1 MATSN
6 ACWGIEVGAG
16 GIKAVKLVLDGE
28 GVRVADFAVM
38 PHKRVLSTPELNQDD
53 AVRLALG
60 AFVNQYD
67 LGKARVAVSVPGHAA
82 FARFAKL
89 PPVEP
94 KQIPKIVRF
103 EAEQQIPFS
112 LDDVEWDFQTFRSP
126 DSPDVEVGIF
136 AATKERIRQQLQLYD
151 DFGIVPDIVTLSP
164 IAVYNALAF
173 DLVFDERTPGTVIVD
188 VGTTSTDLIIAEAGR
203 VWVRTFP
210 IGGHNFTQEI
220 ADKFSVSYAKAE
232 KIKREV
238 HQSKAARQVLQALRP
253 VFGDLGQEIQ
263 RSIGYYQ
270 SLHSDSDLQRV
281 IGVGATFELQG
292 IRKALQQQVQL
303 TVYAVEE
310 FKRATFDGADV
321 GRLGESA
328 GQLMTAYGLA
338 LQGLEFATLEANLMP
353 SAVVREAVWRRKTPW
368 FFAAAGLGLVASG
381 AMFIRPFMDQAA
393 VDAYPKPAIIQQV
406 LSKGE
411 ALKSE
416 ASDVTGTQSVDRT
429 LANLVKL
436 ADQRDVYAHIIN
448 DASSILERAGELA
461 AADATLETKGPVMGL
476 VSLTT
481 DFVAP
486 LDPNAEVTGMGGQS
500 GEAPPEK
507 PQIRISIRG
516 WTDHPRASE
525 FIVGVVDNWLRS
537 NITRAGVPYRLVLPP
552 DGRSPWRITEQRT
565 ASGAGEES
573 EGGVVVMQGPPQ
585 PTGRPTRGGPGRGT
599 PADPRG
605 GRPTSAPGGGGMVMG
620 DTTPASPTDSPLGGG
635 LGMPAAGLMDLVNRY
650 PIPRPASD
658 IPEGVERSF
667 FEVNWIVELVL
678 GSDREGGAQ

>member
-28 GVRVADFAVM
+28 GVQVAEFVNM

-53 AVRLALG
+53 ATRLALG

-67 LGKARVAVSVPGHAA
+67 LSKARIAVSVPGHAA

-112 LDDVEWDFQTFRSP
+112 LDEVEWDFQTFRSP

-136 AATKERIRQQLQLYD
+136 ASTKERIRQQLQLYD

-164 IAVYNALAF
+164 IAAYNALAY

-210 IGGHNFTQEI
+210 LGGNNFTQEI
-220 ADKFSVSYAKAE
+220 VDKFSVSYPKAE

-238 HQSKAARQVLQALRP
+238 HKSKSARHVLQALRP
-253 VFGDLGQEIQ
+253 IFSDLGQEIQ

-303 TVYAVEE
+303 TVYTVEE
-310 FKRATFDGADV
+310 FKRAKFDGVDEAT
-321 GRLGESA
+321 LGENA

-338 LQGLEFATLEANLMP
+338 LQGLEFTTLEANLMP
-353 SAVVREAVWRRKTPW
+353 AAVVREAVWRRKTPW
-368 FFAAAGLGLVASG
+368 FAAAAALGLVAGG
-381 AMFIRPFMDQAA
+381 AMFIRPFLDQAA
-393 VDAYPKPAIIQQV
+393 VDAETQPPIIQQV
-406 LSKGE
+406 LTSGE
-411 ALKSE
+411 ALKND
-416 ASDVTGTQSVDRT
+416 ASDVTGSQLVDRT
-429 LANLVKL
+429 LSNLVEL
-436 ADQRDVYAHIIN
+436 AENRDVYANIVN
-448 DASSILERAGELA
+448 DLGLMLERADMVAGG
-461 AADATLETKGPVMGL
+461 DASATGDSPAVHVQTFTTEYAGP
-476 VSLTT
+476 
-481 DFVAP
+481 A
-486 LDPNAEVTGMGGQS
+486 DPNVDPYAEGRSS
-500 GEAPPEK
+500 GNEDRPKK
-507 PQIRISIRG
+507 PQITIKLVG
-516 WTDHPRASE
+516 WTDQPNANE
-525 FIVGVVDNWLRS
+525 FIVNSLDKWLRS
-537 NITRAGVPYRLVLPP
+537 NQERSGVPYKLLP
-552 DGRSPWRITEQRT
+552 DTVDWGVTQQFGSTVD
-565 ASGAGEES
+565 AGGEP
-573 EGGVVVMQGPPQ
+573 EGGAVAPPSVRGAERPDRGGNPRGPSRTRSRPGAAQ
-585 PTGRPTRGGPGRGT
+585 PGVTTTGESPDDAPLPTGM
-599 PADPRG
+599 PRDTG
-605 GRPTSAPGGGGMVMG
+605 MRTLPGGL
-620 DTTPASPTDSPLGGG
+620 S
-635 LGMPAAGLMDLVNRY
+635 DLINTY
-650 PIPRPASD
+650 PIPRPD
-658 IPEGVERSF
+658 RNIPAGQTRSF
-667 FEVNWIVELVL
+667 FQMTWVVELV
-678 GSDREGGAQ
+678 DEQEGGNQ

>member
-28 GVRVADFAVM
+28 GVRVAEFVNM

-53 AVRLALG
+53 ATRLALG

-67 LGKARVAVSVPGHAA
+67 LSKARIAVSVPGHAA

-112 LDDVEWDFQTFRSP
+112 LEEVEWDFQTFRSP

-164 IAVYNALAF
+164 IAAYNAMAY

-210 IGGHNFTQEI
+210 LGGHNFTQEI
-220 ADKFSVSYAKAE
+220 VDKFSVSYPKAE

-238 HQSKAARQVLQALRP
+238 HKSKSARHVLQALRP
-253 VFGDLGQEIQ
+253 IFSDLGQEIQ

-281 IGVGATFELQG
+281 IGLGSTFELQG

-303 TVYAVEE
+303 TVYTVEE
-310 FKRATFDGADV
+310 FKLAKLEGVDEAS
-321 GRLGESA
+321 LGQNA

-353 SAVVREAVWRRKTPW
+353 AAVVREAVWRRKTPW
-368 FFAAAGLGLVASG
+368 FAAAAALGLVAGG

-393 VDAYPKPAIIQQV
+393 VDAYPPPAVIQEV
-406 LSKGE
+406 LSRGQT
-411 ALKSE
+411 LKRD
-416 ASDVTGTQSVDRT
+416 ASDVVGTQAIDRT
-429 LANLVKL
+429 LTNLVML
-436 ADQRDVYAHIIN
+436 ADNRDIYPNIVNDLGLMLENAQTVASQDPTVSIESPAIHVQTFTTEYA
-448 DASSILERAGELA
+448 
-461 AADATLETKGPVMGL
+461 GP
-476 VSLTT
+476 
-481 DFVAP
+481 A
-486 LDPNAEVTGMGGQS
+486 DPNADPYES
-500 GEAPPEK
+500 GTSSGSEQKPEK
-507 PQIRISIRG
+507 PQITIKLEG
-516 WTDHPRASE
+516 YTDHPNASN
-525 FIVGVVDNWLRS
+525 FIVNSLDKWLRS
-537 NITRAGVPYRLVLPP
+537 NQNRSGVPYTIVP
-552 DGRSPWRITEQRT
+552 GSASWRISDQFEGT
-565 ASGAGEES
+565 ASAEQETGGATPPPGERRDD
-573 EGGVVVMQGPPQ
+573 P
-585 PTGRPTRGGPGRGT
+585 RRARGPGRTAPG
-599 PADPRG
+599 RG
-605 GRPTSAPGGGGMVMG
+605 AAGPTITGSGDTGAAPMPVGRGPGAGMDMAPGGLS
-620 DTTPASPTDSPLGGG
+620 TLTAT
-635 LGMPAAGLMDLVNRY
+635 Y
-650 PIPRPASD
+650 PIPRPDMSLAQ
-658 IPEGVERSF
+658 GVKRSF
-667 FEVNWIVELVL
+667 FEMTWVLELA
-678 GSDREGGAQ
+678 DEQEGGNQ

>member
-28 GVRVADFAVM
+28 GVQVAEFVNM

-53 AVRLALG
+53 ATRLALG

-67 LGKARVAVSVPGHAA
+67 LSKARIAVSVPGHAA

-112 LDDVEWDFQTFRSP
+112 LEEVEWDFQTFRSP

-164 IAVYNALAF
+164 IAAYNAMAY

-210 IGGHNFTQEI
+210 LGGNNFTQEI
-220 ADKFSVSYAKAE
+220 VDKFSVSYPKAE

-238 HQSKAARQVLQALRP
+238 HKSKSARHVLQALRP
-253 VFGDLGQEIQ
+253 IFSDLGQEIQ

-281 IGVGATFELQG
+281 IGIGSTFELQG

-303 TVYAVEE
+303 TVYTVEE
-310 FKRATFDGADV
+310 FKRAKPEGIDEAS
-321 GRLGESA
+321 LGQNA

-338 LQGLEFATLEANLMP
+338 LQGLEYATLEANLMP
-353 SAVVREAVWRRKTPW
+353 AAVVREAVWRRKTPW
-368 FFAAAGLGLVASG
+368 FAAAAALGLVAGG

-393 VDAYPKPAIIQQV
+393 VDAETQPPIIQQV
-406 LSKGE
+406 LTLGQS
-411 ALKSE
+411 LKSD
-416 ASDVTGTQSVDRT
+416 ASDVTGSQAMDRT
-429 LANLVKL
+429 LTNLVEL
-436 ADQRDVYAHIIN
+436 ADGRDVYPHLVN
-448 DASSILERAGELA
+448 DLGLMLERAQTVA
-461 AADATLETKGPVMGL
+461 AGDASLDLESPPIRIQT
-476 VSLTT
+476 LTT
-481 DFVAP
+481 DYAAP
-486 LDPNAEVTGMGGQS
+486 ADPNIDPYSGGGSTG
-500 GEAPPEK
+500 GETRPEK
-507 PQIRISIRG
+507 PQITVKIEG
-516 WTDHPRASE
+516 WTDHPRAGD
-525 FIVGVVDNWLRS
+525 FIVNSLDRWLRS
-537 NITRAGVPYRLVLPP
+537 NAERDGVPYKLVP
-552 DGRSPWRITEQRT
+552 GSASWKITDQFVGT
-565 ASGAGEES
+565 ASGEEES
-573 EGGVVVMQGPPQ
+573 GGVVTPPGERGVEQ
-585 PTGRPTRGGPGRGT
+585 RRPGRAERGRPGRTPGRPGQAEPMITGGGESGEAPMPMDRRPGLGT
-599 PADPRG
+599 GMP
-605 GRPTSAPGGGGMVMG
+605 PGGL
-620 DTTPASPTDSPLGGG
+620 S
-635 LGMPAAGLMDLVNRY
+635 DLTNSY
-650 PIPRPASD
+650 PIPRPDMSV
-658 IPEGVERSF
+658 PEGKKRAF
-667 FEVNWIVELVL
+667 FEMTWIIELV
-678 GSDREGGAQ
+678 DEEEGGN

>member
-28 GVRVADFAVM
+28 GVRVAEFANV

-53 AVRLALG
+53 AIRLAMG
-60 AFVNQYD
+60 AFVNQFD
-67 LGKARVAVSVPGHAA
+67 LSKARVAVSVPGHAA

-112 LDDVEWDFQTFRSP
+112 LDEVEWDYQTFRSP

-164 IAVYNALAF
+164 IAAYNALAY
-173 DLVFDERTPGTVIVD
+173 DLVFDERTPGTVMVD

-210 IGGHNFTQEI
+210 FGGHNFTQEI
-220 ADKFSVSYAKAE
+220 VDKFSVSYAKAE

-238 HQSKAARQVLQALRP
+238 HKSKSARHVLQALRP
-253 VFGDLGQEIQ
+253 IFSDLGQEIQ

-281 IGVGATFELQG
+281 IGLGSTFELQG

-303 TVYAVEE
+303 TVYTVEE
-310 FKRATFDGADV
+310 FKRAKLDGVDEAS
-321 GRLGESA
+321 LGENA

-353 SAVVREAVWRRKTPW
+353 AAVVREAVWRRKTPW
-368 FFAAAGLGLVASG
+368 FAAAAVLGLIAGG

-393 VDAYPKPAIIQQV
+393 VDAYQQPPIIQQV
-406 LSKGE
+406 LSRGE
-411 ALKSE
+411 SLKSE
-416 ASDVTGTQSVDRT
+416 ASDVTGSQAVDRT
-429 LANLVKL
+429 LSN
-436 ADQRDVYAHIIN
+436 
-448 DASSILERAGELA
+448 
-461 AADATLETKGPVMGL
+461 L
-476 VSLTT
+476 VSLADGREVYASLVNDLGLMIERANTVAAGDASVELEGPAVHVQSLTT
-481 DFVAP
+481 NYVGPA
-486 LDPNAEVTGMGGQS
+486 DPGEIDPYAGGSQDQ
-500 GEAPPEK
+500 GPEN
-507 PQIRISIRG
+507 PQISVTLVG
-516 WTDHPRASE
+516 WTDHPRAGD
-525 FIVGVVDNWLRS
+525 FIVDSIDRWLRT
-537 NITRAGVPYRLVLPP
+537 NRERGDVPYKLVLP
-552 DGRSPWRITEQRT
+552 STTWRITQQFDST
-565 ASGAGEES
+565 AQAGETEAEGTPPGREAAQRSRASRPGQGRSSRGRPGEDSGVTLTGSES
-573 EGGVVVMQGPPQ
+573 GPPI
-585 PTGRPTRGGPGRGT
+585 PTGMQTGT
-599 PADPRG
+599 GSGQSPA
-605 GRPTSAPGGGGMVMG
+605 
-620 DTTPASPTDSPLGGG
+620 G
-635 LGMPAAGLMDLVNRY
+635 LGDLTNTY
-650 PIPRPASD
+650 PIPRPDQS
-658 IPEGVERSF
+658 IPAGKTRSF
-667 FEVNWIVELVL
+667 FEVNWVIELV
-678 GSDREGGAQ
+678 DEQEGAGR

>member
-28 GVRVADFAVM
+28 NVRVAEFANM

-53 AVRLALG
+53 AIRLALG

-67 LGKARVAVSVPGHAA
+67 LSKARVAVSVPGHAA

-112 LDDVEWDFQTFRSP
+112 LEEVEWDFQTFRSP

-164 IAVYNALAF
+164 IAAYNAMAY

-210 IGGHNFTQEI
+210 LGGHNFTQEI
-220 ADKFSVSYAKAE
+220 VDKFSVSYPKAE

-238 HQSKAARQVLQALRP
+238 HKSKSARHVLQALRP
-253 VFGDLGQEIQ
+253 IFSDLGQEIQ

-281 IGVGATFELQG
+281 IGLGSTFELQG

-303 TVYAVEE
+303 TVYTVEE
-310 FKRATFDGADV
+310 FKRAKFDGADEAT
-321 GRLGESA
+321 LGENA

-353 SAVVREAVWRRKTPW
+353 AAVVREAVWRRKTPW
-368 FFAAAGLGLVASG
+368 FAAAAGLGLVAG
-381 AMFIRPFMDQAA
+381 AAMFIRPFMDQAA
-393 VDAYPKPAIIQQV
+393 VDAYPQPPVIQQV
-406 LSKGE
+406 LSRGE
-411 ALKSE
+411 SLKSD
-416 ASDVTGTQSVDRT
+416 ASGVVGSQVVDRT
-429 LANLVKL
+429 LSNLVAL
-436 ADQRDVYAHIIN
+436 ADGREIYPSLVNDISLMMERANTVAQG
-448 DASSILERAGELA
+448 DASLSLDMPAVHIQSV
-461 AADATLETKGPVMGL
+461 ETE
-476 VSLTT
+476 
-481 DFVAP
+481 FVGTASP
-486 LDPNAEVTGMGGQS
+486 NLDPYAGDS
-500 GEAPPEK
+500 SDDDSPEN
-507 PQIRISIRG
+507 PQISVKLVG
-516 WTDHPRASE
+516 WTDHPRAGD
-525 FIVGVVDNWLRS
+525 FIVDSLDRWLRS
-537 NITRAGVPYRLVLPP
+537 NQERDGVPYKLVLP
-552 DGRSPWRITEQRT
+552 GTTWRITQQFGSTQGAEEQQ
-565 ASGAGEES
+565 
-573 EGGVVVMQGPPQ
+573 GGVLTPPGERERE
-585 PTGRPTRGGPGRGT
+585 TRRPTRGGRSGQARPDRG
-599 PADPRG
+599 
-605 GRPTSAPGGGGMVMG
+605 SPGGGTTITGSSDSGPPIPTGQDQDMGMGPV
-620 DTTPASPTDSPLGGG
+620 G
-635 LGMPAAGLMDLVNRY
+635 LSDLNSMY
-650 PIPRPASD
+650 PIPRPDLSV
-658 IPEGVERSF
+658 PEGKTRSF
-667 FEVNWIVELVL
+667 FEVSWVIELV
-678 GSDREGGAQ
+678 DEQEGDLQ

>member
-16 GIKAVKLVLDGE
+16 GIKGVKLVLDGE
-28 GVRVADFAVM
+28 NVRVADFAVM

-53 AVRLALG
+53 AIRLALG

-67 LGKARVAVSVPGHAA
+67 LSKARVAVSVPGHAA

-112 LDDVEWDFQTFRSP
+112 LEEVEWDFQTFRSP

-164 IAVYNALAF
+164 IAAYNALAY

-210 IGGHNFTQEI
+210 LGGHNFTQEI
-220 ADKFSVSYAKAE
+220 VDKFSVSYAKAE

-238 HQSKAARQVLQALRP
+238 QSSKSARHVLQALRP
-253 VFGDLGQEIQ
+253 IFSDLGQEIQ

-281 IGVGATFELQG
+281 IGVGATFELPG

-303 TVYAVEE
+303 TVYTVEE
-310 FKRATFDGADV
+310 FKRAKHDGPSEAT
-321 GRLGESA
+321 LGQNA

-353 SAVVREAVWRRKTPW
+353 AAVVREAVWRRKTPW
-368 FFAAAGLGLVASG
+368 FAAAAGLGLVAGG
-381 AMFIRPFMDQAA
+381 AMFLRPFIDQAA
-393 VDAYPKPAIIQQV
+393 VDAEPQPAVIQQV
-406 LSKGE
+406 LTKGE
-411 ALKSE
+411 GLKRE
-416 ASDVTGTQSVDRT
+416 ASGVTGTQPIDRT
-429 LANLVKL
+429 LTNLVAL
-436 ADQRDVYAHIIN
+436 ADGRDVYTHLLN
-448 DASSILERAGELA
+448 DVGQMLERARTVASG
-461 AADATLETKGPVMGL
+461 DASLDLGDTPITIRTLNTEYAGPASPDVDPYEAQPDQ
-476 VSLTT
+476 S
-481 DFVAP
+481 AP
-486 LDPNAEVTGMGGQS
+486 EN
-500 GEAPPEK
+500 
-507 PQIRISIRG
+507 PQITVQLTG
-516 WTDHPRASE
+516 WTEHPRAQD
-525 FIVGVVDNWLRS
+525 FIVNAIDRWLRS
-537 NITRAGVPYRLVLPP
+537 NSDRDDVPYRILQEAPNGP
-552 DGRSPWRITEQRT
+552 SWRITRQDDPMRT
-565 ASGAGEES
+565 AQGQPGGEQVAAAERGAGA
-573 EGGVVVMQGPPQ
+573 
-585 PTGRPTRGGPGRGT
+585 RG
-599 PADPRG
+599 ADPRG
-605 GRPTSAPGGGGMVMG
+605 ARPRPGARGAERGGSPQMIITGG
-620 DTTPASPTDSPLGGG
+620 SEPTPPPDAQGPGARDADLPSGVSN
-635 LGMPAAGLMDLVNRY
+635 LMNLY
-650 PIPRPASD
+650 PIPRPD
-658 IPEGVERSF
+658 QGVPEGKTRSY
-667 FEVNWIVELVL
+667 FEVRWVIEFV
-678 GSDREGGAQ
+678 DPQEGGF

>member
-28 GVRVADFAVM
+28 GVRVAEFANV

-53 AVRLALG
+53 AIRLAMG
-60 AFVNQYD
+60 AFVNQFD
-67 LGKARVAVSVPGHAA
+67 LSKARVAVSVPGHAA

-112 LDDVEWDFQTFRSP
+112 LEEVEWDFQTFRSP

-164 IAVYNALAF
+164 IAAYNALAY
-173 DLVFDERTPGTVIVD
+173 DLVFDERTPGTVMVD

-210 IGGHNFTQEI
+210 FGGHNFTQEI
-220 ADKFSVSYAKAE
+220 VDKFSVSYPKAE

-238 HQSKAARQVLQALRP
+238 HKSKSARHVLQALRP
-253 VFGDLGQEIQ
+253 IFSDLGQEIQ

-281 IGVGATFELQG
+281 IGLGSTFELQG

-303 TVYAVEE
+303 TVYTVEE
-310 FKRATFDGADV
+310 FKRAKLDGIDEAS
-321 GRLGESA
+321 LGQNA

-353 SAVVREAVWRRKTPW
+353 AAVVREAVWRRKTPW
-368 FFAAAGLGLVASG
+368 FAAAAGLGLIAGG

-393 VDAYPKPAIIQQV
+393 VDAYQQPPIIQQV
-406 LSKGE
+406 LSRGE
-411 ALKSE
+411 SLKRE
-416 ASDVTGTQSVDRT
+416 ASDVTGSQAVDRT
-429 LANLVKL
+429 LSNLVAL
-436 ADQRDVYAHIIN
+436 ADGREVYASLVN
-448 DASSILERAGELA
+448 DLGLMLERANTVAAGDASVEL
-461 AADATLETKGPVMGL
+461 DGPAVH
-476 VSLTT
+476 VQSLAT
-481 DFVAP
+481 DFAGP
-486 LDPNAEVTGMGGQS
+486 ADPADIDPYGGGSQDD
-500 GEAPPEK
+500 GPEN
-507 PQIRISIRG
+507 PQISVTLVG
-516 WTDHPRASE
+516 WTDHPRAGD
-525 FIVGVVDNWLRS
+525 FIVDSIDRWLRT
-537 NITRAGVPYRLVLPP
+537 NREREGVPYRLVLP
-552 DGRSPWRITEQRT
+552 STTWRITQQFEGTAQAEQPEAAAAPPGRE
-565 ASGAGEES
+565 AAQRSRAARPGQGRAPRGRPGEATGVTMTGSES
-573 EGGVVVMQGPPQ
+573 GPPI
-585 PTGRPTRGGPGRGT
+585 
-599 PADPRG
+599 
-605 GRPTSAPGGGGMVMG
+605 
-620 DTTPASPTDSPLGGG
+620 PTDMQTGTGSGQSP
-635 LGMPAAGLMDLVNRY
+635 AGLSDLTNTY
-650 PIPRPASD
+650 PIPRPD
-658 IPEGVERSF
+658 QNIPAGKTRSY
-667 FEVNWIVELVL
+667 FEVNWVIELV
-678 GSDREGGAQ
+678 DEQEGAGQ

>member
-16 GIKAVKLVLDGE
+16 GIKGVKLVLDGE
-28 GVRVADFAVM
+28 NVRVADFAVV
-38 PHKRVLSTPELNQDD
+38 PHKRVLSTPDLNQDD

-60 AFVNQYD
+60 AFANQYD
-67 LGKARVAVSVPGHAA
+67 LSKARIAVSVPGHAA

-112 LDDVEWDFQTFRSP
+112 LEEVEWDFQTFRSP

-164 IAVYNALAF
+164 IAAYNALAY
-173 DLVFDERTPGTVIVD
+173 DLVFDEQTPGTVIVD

-210 IGGHNFTQEI
+210 LGGHNFTQEI
-220 ADKFSVSYAKAE
+220 VDKFSVSYPKAE

-238 HQSKAARQVLQALRP
+238 HKSKSARHVLQALRP
-253 VFGDLGQEIQ
+253 IFGDLGQEIQ

-303 TVYAVEE
+303 TVYTVEE
-310 FKRATFDGADV
+310 FKRATLDGPDEST
-321 GRLGESA
+321 LNQSA

-368 FFAAAGLGLVASG
+368 FAAAAGLGIVAGG

-393 VDAYPKPAIIQQV
+393 VDAFAPDPIIQQV
-406 LSKGE
+406 LTQGE
-411 ALKSE
+411 GLRRE
-416 ASDVTGTQSVDRT
+416 AREVTGAQQIDRT
-429 LANLVKL
+429 LSNLVAL
-436 ADQRDVYAHIIN
+436 ADGREVYARIVDDVSLMMERAETVAAG
-448 DASSILERAGELA
+448 DASLDIESPII
-461 AADATLETKGPVMGL
+461 TLRT
-476 VSLTT
+476 LTT
-481 DFVAP
+481 EFTGPDDPESADFAQRGR
-486 LDPNAEVTGMGGQS
+486 NE
-500 GEAPPEK
+500 E
-507 PQIRISIRG
+507 PQEFAQIAIRMTG
-516 WTDHPRASE
+516 WTEHPRASD
-525 FIVGVVDNWLRS
+525 FIVDSIDRWLRS
-537 NITRAGVPYRLVLPP
+537 NQVREGLPYEIV
-552 DGRSPWRITEQRT
+552 DGSPRWRITRQDDPIGTVGEQ
-565 ASGAGEES
+565 A
-573 EGGVVVMQGPPQ
+573 PPQ
-585 PTGRPTRGGPGRGT
+585 AEREPPPAGRQARDPRAIRRGT
-599 PADPRG
+599 PAG
-605 GRPTSAPGGGGMVMG
+605 GVRPTPAREIETGATQASLPPDVQPGRTSG
-620 DTTPASPTDSPLGGG
+620 ASQMPG
-635 LGMPAAGLMDLVNRY
+635 LSSLNASY
-650 PIPRPASD
+650 PVPRPD
-658 IPEGVERSF
+658 EGVPEGRVRTY
-667 FEVNWIVELVL
+667 FEVNWVIQFV
-678 GSDREGGAQ
+678 DAREDGLR

>member
-28 GVRVADFAVM
+28 NVRVADFAVM
-38 PHKRVLSTPELNQDD
+38 PHKRVLSTPDINQDD
-53 AVRLALG
+53 AIRLALG

-67 LGKARVAVSVPGHAA
+67 LSKARVAVSVPGHAA

-112 LDDVEWDFQTFRSP
+112 LDEVEWDFQTFRSP

-164 IAVYNALAF
+164 IAVYNAMAY

-210 IGGHNFTQEI
+210 FGGHNFTQEI
-220 ADKFSVSYAKAE
+220 VEKFSVSYAKAE

-238 HQSKAARQVLQALRP
+238 QQSKAARHVLQAMRP
-253 VFGDLGQEIQ
+253 VFSDLGQEIQ

-281 IGVGATFELQG
+281 IGVGSTFELQG

-303 TVYAVEE
+303 TVYTVEE
-310 FKRATFDGADV
+310 FKRAVTDGPEVAT
-321 GRLGESA
+321 LSQNA

-353 SAVVREAVWRRKTPW
+353 AAVVREAVWRRKTPW
-368 FFAAAGLGLVASG
+368 FAAAAALGLVAGG

-393 VDAYPKPAIIQQV
+393 VDAYPQPAVIQQV
-406 LSKGE
+406 ISRGE
-411 ALKSE
+411 SLKSE
-416 ASDVTGTQSVDRT
+416 AAGVTGAQAIDRT
-429 LANLVKL
+429 LTNLVAL
-436 ADQRDVYAHIIN
+436 ADGRETYAYLLEDIN
-448 DASSILERAGELA
+448 QMIERANTVASGDASLKLESPTIAIETLKTEYHGTANPDAEDSYGSSSDSEA
-461 AADATLETKGPVMGL
+461 A
-476 VSLTT
+476 
-481 DFVAP
+481 
-486 LDPNAEVTGMGGQS
+486 
-500 GEAPPEK
+500 PEN
-507 PQIRISIRG
+507 PQITVTMTA
-516 WTDHPRASE
+516 WTDHPRASD
-525 FIVGVVDNWLRS
+525 FVVNSVDRWLRS
-537 NITRAGVPYRLVLPP
+537 NGERAGMPYKIVS
-552 DGRSPWRITEQRT
+552 GSPRWRITRQD
-565 ASGAGEES
+565 GAVAADAAP
-573 EGGVVVMQGPPQ
+573 EGGVVVTQS
-585 PTGRPTRGGPGRGT
+585 PTDTNPRTRGRGRPGE
-599 PADPRG
+599 PAQTG
-605 GRPTSAPGGGGMVMG
+605 GRPGGPIISGERETGSGGSGRSPSGVSSPSGLTPGGL
-620 DTTPASPTDSPLGGG
+620 S
-635 LGMPAAGLMDLVNRY
+635 DLAVRF
-650 PIPRPASD
+650 PIPRPDQS
-658 IPEGVERSF
+658 IPEGVTRSF
-667 FEVNWIVELVL
+667 FEVSWVIEFVDEQ
-678 GSDREGGAQ
+678 EGGAQ

>member
-28 GVRVADFAVM
+28 NVRVADFAVM
-38 PHKRVLSTPELNQDD
+38 PHKRVLSTPDINQDD
-53 AVRLALG
+53 AIRLALG

-67 LGKARVAVSVPGHAA
+67 LSKARVAVSVPGHAA

-112 LDDVEWDFQTFRSP
+112 LDEVEWDFQTFRSP

-164 IAVYNALAF
+164 IAVYNAMAY

-210 IGGHNFTQEI
+210 FGGHNFTQEI
-220 ADKFSVSYAKAE
+220 VEKFSVSYAKAE

-238 HQSKAARQVLQALRP
+238 QQSKAARHVLQAMRP
-253 VFGDLGQEIQ
+253 VFSDLGQEIQ

-281 IGVGATFELQG
+281 IGVGSTFELQG

-303 TVYAVEE
+303 TVYTVEE
-310 FKRATFDGADV
+310 FKRAVTDGPEVAT
-321 GRLGESA
+321 LSQNA

-353 SAVVREAVWRRKTPW
+353 AAVVREAVWRRKTPW
-368 FFAAAGLGLVASG
+368 FAAAAALGLVAGG

-393 VDAYPKPAIIQQV
+393 VDAYPQPAVIQQV
-406 LSKGE
+406 ISRGE
-411 ALKSE
+411 SLKSE
-416 ASDVTGTQSVDRT
+416 ASGVTGAQAIDRT
-429 LANLVKL
+429 LTNLVAL
-436 ADQRDVYAHIIN
+436 ADGRETYAYLLEDIN
-448 DASSILERAGELA
+448 QMIERANTVASGDASLK
-461 AADATLETKGPVMGL
+461 LETPTIAIETLKTEYHGTANPDAEDSYG
-476 VSLTT
+476 SSS
-481 DFVAP
+481 DSEAAP
-486 LDPNAEVTGMGGQS
+486 EN
-500 GEAPPEK
+500 
-507 PQIRISIRG
+507 PQITVTMTA
-516 WTDHPRASE
+516 WTDHPRASD
-525 FIVGVVDNWLRS
+525 FVVNSIDRWLRS
-537 NITRAGVPYRLVLPP
+537 NGERAGVPYKIVS
-552 DGRSPWRITEQRT
+552 GSPRWRITRQD
-565 ASGAGEES
+565 GAVAADAPP
-573 EGGVVVMQGPPQ
+573 EGGVVVTQS
-585 PTGRPTRGGPGRGT
+585 PTDTNPRTRGRGRPGE
-599 PADPRG
+599 PAQTG
-605 GRPTSAPGGGGMVMG
+605 GRPGGPIITGERETGSGGSGRSPAGVSSPSGLTPGGL
-620 DTTPASPTDSPLGGG
+620 S
-635 LGMPAAGLMDLVNRY
+635 DLAVRF
-650 PIPRPASD
+650 PIPRPDQS
-658 IPEGVERSF
+658 IPEGVTRSF
-667 FEVNWIVELVL
+667 FEVSWVIEFVDEQ
-678 GSDREGGAQ
+678 EGGAQ

>member
-1 MATSN
+1 MASSN

-28 GVRVADFAVM
+28 SVRVADFVVM
-38 PHKRVLSTPELNQDD
+38 PHKKVLSTPDLNQDD

-67 LGKARVAVSVPGHAA
+67 LSKARVAVSVPGHAA

-94 KQIPKIVRF
+94 RQIPKIVRF

-112 LDDVEWDFQTFRSP
+112 LDEVEWDFQTFRSP

-136 AATKERIRQQLQLYD
+136 AATKDRIRQQLQLYD

-164 IAVYNALAF
+164 IAVYNALAY
-173 DLVFDERTPGTVIVD
+173 DLMFDERTPGTVIVD

-210 IGGHNFTQEI
+210 LGGNNFTQEI
-220 ADKFSVSYAKAE
+220 VDKFSVSYAKAE

-253 VFGDLGQEIQ
+253 VFSDLGQEIQ

-303 TVYAVEE
+303 TVYTVEE
-310 FKRATFDGADV
+310 FKRAKFEGPDV
-321 GRLGESA
+321 ARLGESA

-338 LQGLEFATLEANLMP
+338 LQGIEFATLEANLMP
-353 SAVVREAVWRRKTPW
+353 AAVVREAVWRRKAPW

-393 VDAYPKPAIIQQV
+393 VDAYPKPAVIQQV
-406 LSKGE
+406 LSRGQ
-411 ALKSE
+411 ALKGE
-416 ASDVTGTQSVDRT
+416 ASDVIGTQRVDRT
-429 LANLVKL
+429 LANMVRL
-436 ADQRDVYAHIIN
+436 AENRRVFAHLI
-448 DASSILERAGELA
+448 DDTSSILERAQTLA
-461 AADATLETKGPVMGL
+461 LGDATLELQGPAMGL

-481 DFVAP
+481 EYLPPA
-486 LDPNAEVTGMGGQS
+486 DPNADPYETGGQQDR
-500 GEAPPEK
+500 PER
-507 PQIRISIRG
+507 PQIRVSIQG

-525 FIVGVVDNWLRS
+525 FIVSAVDNWLRS
-537 NITRAGVPYRLVLPP
+537 NVSREGVPYRLVLPAS
-552 DGRSPWRITEQRT
+552 GQTVWRITHRQTAAGEAKADEAGGVIVSPAEPTQAGRP
-565 ASGAGEES
+565 ASGRRGTTGDTRER
-573 EGGVVVMQGPPQ
+573 GRT
-585 PTGRPTRGGPGRGT
+585 PTGPLTGETSESSSRS
-599 PADPRG
+599 PAVG
-605 GRPTSAPGGGGMVMG
+605 SGLGAPG
-620 DTTPASPTDSPLGGG
+620 S
-635 LGMPAAGLMDLVNRY
+635 GLMDLVNLY
-650 PIPRPASD
+650 PIPRPVSE
-658 IPEGVERSF
+658 IPDGVERSF
-667 FEVNWIVELVL
+667 FEVNWVVELVT
-678 GSDREGGAQ
+678 GTGREGGAQ

>member
-28 GVRVADFAVM
+28 GVRVAEFAVM

-53 AVRLALG
+53 AIRLALG

-67 LGKARVAVSVPGHAA
+67 LSKARVAVSVPGHAA

-112 LDDVEWDFQTFRSP
+112 LDEVEWDFQTFRSP

-151 DFGIVPDIVTLSP
+151 DYGIVPDIVTLSP
-164 IAVYNALAF
+164 IAVYNAMAY

-210 IGGHNFTQEI
+210 LGGHNFTQEI
-220 ADKFSVSYAKAE
+220 VDKFSVSYPKAE

-238 HQSKAARQVLQALRP
+238 HKSKSARHVLQALRP
-253 VFGDLGQEIQ
+253 IFSDLGQEIQ

-303 TVYAVEE
+303 TVYTVEE
-310 FKRATFDGADV
+310 FKRAKFDGADEAT
-321 GRLGESA
+321 LGQSA

-338 LQGLEFATLEANLMP
+338 LQGLEYATLEANLMP
-353 SAVVREAVWRRKTPW
+353 AAVVREAVWRRKTPW
-368 FFAAAGLGLVASG
+368 FAAAAGLGLVAG
-381 AMFIRPFMDQAA
+381 AAMFIRPFMDQAA
-393 VDAYPKPAIIQQV
+393 VDAYPQPPVIQQV
-406 LSKGE
+406 LSRGE
-411 ALKSE
+411 SLKSE
-416 ASDVTGTQSVDRT
+416 ASGVVGSQAVDRT
-429 LANLVKL
+429 LSNLVAL
-436 ADQRDVYAHIIN
+436 ADGREVYASLVN
-448 DASSILERAGELA
+448 DVALMLERANTVA
-461 AADATLETKGPVMGL
+461 AGDASVTLDGPAVHVQSLETQYTG
-476 VSLTT
+476 T
-481 DFVAP
+481 A
-486 LDPNAEVTGMGGQS
+486 DPNVDPYS
-500 GEAPPEK
+500 GRSSQDTAPEN
-507 PQIRISIRG
+507 PQISVKLVG
-516 WTDHPRASE
+516 YTDHPRASD
-525 FIVGVVDNWLRS
+525 FIVDSIDRWLRT
-537 NITRAGVPYRLVLPP
+537 NQERQGAPYKLVLPTTT
-552 DGRSPWRITEQRT
+552 WRITQQFGATGEGPEQT
-565 ASGAGEES
+565 
-573 EGGVVVMQGPPQ
+573 GGVMTPPGEREREA
-585 PTGRPTRGGPGRGT
+585 TRPTRGGRPGQAR
-599 PADPRG
+599 PPRG
-605 GRPTSAPGGGGMVMG
+605 RESGGGVIQTGQSEPTPLPTDTDPGMSGAPGGLG
-620 DTTPASPTDSPLGGG
+620 DLSNL
-635 LGMPAAGLMDLVNRY
+635 Y
-650 PIPRPASD
+650 PIPRPDQSVPA
-658 IPEGVERSF
+658 GKTRSF
-667 FEVNWIVELVL
+667 FEVNWVIELV
-678 GSDREGGAQ
+678 DEQEGESR

>member
-28 GVRVADFAVM
+28 GVRVADFVVM
-38 PHKRVLSTPELNQDD
+38 PHKKVLSTPDLNQDD
-53 AVRLALG
+53 AIRLALG

-67 LGKARVAVSVPGHAA
+67 LSKARVAVSVPGHAA

-210 IGGHNFTQEI
+210 FGGHNFTQEI
-220 ADKFSVSYAKAE
+220 ADKFNVSYAKAE

-253 VFGDLGQEIQ
+253 VFSDLGQEIQ

-281 IGVGATFELQG
+281 IGVGATFDLQG

-303 TVYAVEE
+303 TVYTVEE
-310 FKRATFDGADV
+310 FKRAKSDGVDLA
-321 GRLGESA
+321 RLGENA
-328 GQLMTAYGLA
+328 GQLVTAYGLA
-338 LQGLEFATLEANLMP
+338 LQGVEFATLEANLMP
-353 SAVVREAVWRRKTPW
+353 GAVVREAVWRRKAPW

-393 VDAYPKPAIIQQV
+393 VDAYPRPATIQQV
-406 LSKGE
+406 LSRGQ

-416 ASDVTGTQSVDRT
+416 AGDVTGTQQVDRT
-429 LANLVKL
+429 LANLVQL
-436 ADQRDVYAHIIN
+436 ANGRDVYAHIVN
-448 DASSILERAGELA
+448 DTSLILERAQSLA
-461 AADATLETKGPVMGL
+461 LADATLNLPGPVMGML
-476 VSLTT
+476 SLTT
-481 DFVAP
+481 EYIAP
-486 LDPNAEVTGMGGQS
+486 LDPNAEDQGQGGQQGQS
-500 GEAPPEK
+500 RPER
-507 PQIRISIRG
+507 PQVRVIVRG

-525 FIVGVVDNWLRS
+525 FIVSVVDNWLRS
-537 NITRAGVPYRLVLPP
+537 NTARPGVPYRLVLPP
-552 DGRSPWRITEQRT
+552 GQSAWRITEQRT
-565 ASGAGEES
+565 AATSRDEEAGGA
-573 EGGVVVMQGPPQ
+573 VVMSSPETSA
-585 PTGRPTRGGPGRGT
+585 TGRRPRGTTGDTRPTRG
-599 PADPRG
+599 AQ
-605 GRPTSAPGGGGMVMG
+605 PTTGQTMG
-620 DTTPASPTDSPLGGG
+620 ETTDPASRTPGSTGAA
-635 LGMPAAGLMDLVNRY
+635 GMPVGSLSELINQF

-658 IPEGVERSF
+658 IPDGVERSF
-667 FEVNWIVELVL
+667 FEVNWIIELVQ
-678 GSDREGGAQ
+678 GSDREGGAR